1 MREFLFAAFIVTIVG
16 GGLSIPLGYLV
27 AKMAIAGPPKWLR
40 RQRQEAHQVEARQ
53 LMQAARSTGI
63 IGYGLAQ
70 TSATSVVYISGKNLT
85 LPEVGADAT
94 QMSTIVFDGGQ
105 IAA

>member
-27 AKMAIAGPPKWLR
+27 AKMAIAGPPKWFR
-40 RQRQEAHQVEARQ
+40 PQRQQTRQVEAHQ
-53 LMQAARSTGI
+53 LMQAASTAGI
-63 IGYGLAQ
+63 ISLGLAQ
-70 TSATSVVYISGKNLT
+70 TSATRVVYISGKNLSQQE
-85 LPEVGADAT
+85 LNADAP